1 MKGLGLKM
9 ESAIVKSIKDHAHA
23 MAGPHRANA
32 SLARQKASQAAD
44 DCCRSMSGSGL
55 CHPMLI
61 AGARRKVQRHI
72 NGKGFMDTL
81 GKVWSYAKPFVA
93 PILKAVTPMVADF
106 VGKKSKFAGN
116 LLSGASNL
124 LQEQLE
130 PGSTAPP
137 PAAEG
142 SGFLGMGRAPKR
154 ARGGFLGFGQKG
166 SPEMKAKMA
175 RVRAA
180 RKGGALM
187 VAGRG
192 ALSDGWNST
201 F

>member
-1 MKGLGLKM
+1 MKGLGLKL
-9 ESAIVKSIKDHAHA
+9 EGNLVKAMKEHAQA
-23 MAGPHRANA
+23 MAGPHRNNPAK
-32 SLARQKASQAAD
+32 ARQMALAAAD
-44 DCCRSMSGSGL
+44 QCCNSMSGSGL

-61 AGARRKVQRHI
+61 ASARKKVQRHI

-124 LQEQLE
+124 LQEQLD

-137 PAAEG
+137 PQAEG
-142 SGFLGMGRAPKR
+142 GFLGMGRHK
-154 ARGGFLGFGQKG
+154 GGFLGLGAKG
-166 SPEMKAKMA
+166 SAEMKAKMA
-175 RVRAA
+175 RVRAGK
-180 RKGGALM
+180 KGGALRA
-187 VAGRG
+187 AGYG
-192 ALSDGWNST
+192 MHGMGSLTDGWNST